1 MNRSGLLERLKSGR
15 EFDLLVIGGGAT
27 GCGVAVDAATRGLD
41 VALVDR
47 ADFAQGT
54 SSRSTKLVHGG
65 VRYLEK
71 AVLQCDREQFG
82 LVREGLRERGFLL
95 ANAPH
100 LAHAVRLLTPVP
112 SWKDAGYMF
121 AGLTL
126 YDLLAGRL
134 GLGHSKFVSKRAAE
148 RMFPTLR
155 MGDYKAAVTYWDGQ
169 FNDARMAVALAR
181 TANAHGATCCNHV
194 EVTHLIKEG
203 GRLRGAELRDML
215 TGETW
220 TLRARGIINATGPL
234 ADTVRRMDDPG
245 ADEILKVSSGI
256 HIVLEAGFTPPDLSL
271 MIPKTEDGRVLFMI
285 PWQNHVV
292 FGTTDEHANPEHDP
306 VPDVADIDYL
316 LRYASKYLSRP
327 VTRGDVRA
335 VWSGLRPLVF
345 APGKGSTQELART
358 HVIDVSPAGLLTIA
372 GGKWTSYRMM
382 AQDTVDRA
390 DVAFGLNLTR
400 PCVTRHLKVVGA
412 RGFIPGGHTEIARE
426 YGVSAELAKA
436 LHGTYGDETGQ
447 VLAIARD
454 ENLGDRVHPDH
465 PHIMAEVAFIV
476 RNELAMKLVDVLVRR
491 LPMGLLDV
499 EHTLQAAPGVARVM
513 AAELG
518 WDAARTDAEL
528 QYLETYLSGWRA
540 PRD

>member
-1 MNRSGLLERLKSGR
+1 MNRSVVLGRLQSDH

-27 GCGVAVDAATRGLD
+27 GCGVALDAATRGLD

-71 AVLQCDREQFG
+71 AVLHCNREQFG
-82 LVREGLRERGFLL
+82 LVHEGLRERGFLL
-95 ANAPH
+95 DNAPH
-100 LAHAVRLLTPVP
+100 LAHRVRLLTPVP
-112 SWKDAGYMF
+112 TWGEAAYML

-134 GLGHSKFVSKRAAE
+134 GLGHSRFVSRRTVE

-155 MGDYKAAVTYWDGQ
+155 TGGYKAAVSYWDGQ

-181 TANAHGATCCNHV
+181 TANFHGAACCNHV
-194 EVTHLIKEG
+194 AVTRLIKES
-203 GRLRGAELRDML
+203 GRLRGAELQDTL
-215 TGETW
+215 TGAAW
-220 TLRARGIINATGPL
+220 PLRARGIINATGPM
-234 ADTVRRMDDPG
+234 ADSLRRMDDPG
-245 ADEILKVSSGI
+245 AEDILKVSSGI
-256 HIVLEAGFTPPDLSL
+256 HIVLEAGFTPPDLAL
-271 MIPKTEDGRVLFMI
+271 MIPHTEDGRLLFMI

-292 FGTTDEHANPEHDP
+292 FGTTDEQATPELDP
-306 VPDVADIDYL
+306 TPDAADIDYL

-358 HVIDVSPAGLLTIA
+358 HVIEVSPSGLLTIA
-372 GGKWTSYRMM
+372 GGKWTSYRLM

-390 DVAFGLNLTR
+390 GVAFGLNLTR
-400 PCVTRHLKVVGA
+400 PCVTRHLKVLGA
-412 RGFIPGGHTEIARE
+412 RGFIPGGHTEIARDYDVPE
-426 YGVSAELAKA
+426 ALART

-447 VLAIARD
+447 VLAIARA
-454 ENLGDRVHPDH
+454 EALGERVHPDH
-465 PHIMAEVAFIV
+465 PHILAEVAFAA
-476 RNELAMKLVDVLVRR
+476 RNEMAMRLVDVLVRR

-513 AAELG
+513 AVELG
-518 WDAARTDAEL
+518 WDAARTEAEL
-528 QYLETYLSGWRA
+528 RHLEAYLAKWRA
-540 PRD
+540 PRE